1 MSPSFTGAALRACP
15 LLLCAP
21 LLWMP
26 LPARADTVKVDTS
39 TWFKRSTADS
49 TTLAAADKCWVNAG
63 SMLGA
68 GAASG
73 QAASHYA
80 ATLDTAL
87 PGCGFSSGYI
97 FAAHMS
103 WVTDL
108 ASAPAPDPSQV
119 WTFGTLGSNEKVADD
134 KLAPLAITLGGPK
147 FWKSNNPEIYT
158 GTGWLM
164 QNSRSD
170 ASRGGQANPV
180 SGCTPAYFFH
190 INQSGAT
197 AYVHLLASNPQ
208 AGAVTV
214 SARGSA
220 YNNASKPLTGKA
232 TGQSYAVSKDW
243 RDGTFLTNFSGRSVA
258 SGGATEIAR
267 LAMGPNNM
275 GDGRFEVCASAGVYL
290 YTVVT
295 TTGTTTDA
303 INKSQGLPAPGD
315 IKSTS
320 ANTYG
325 REGGVYSQ
333 SQVNGLTH
341 VVLPAG
347 GGQYLGFAFN
357 TNAKFNS
364 RLQEQTSLFNSRLA
378 DSADRTYGNYGHQFD
393 TILRLYNAGS
403 SARSVRVSFGASF
416 TAATNSPSFTFN
428 SAGRYN
434 GANVDLFTTPT
445 QPRQLLGT
453 FAVPANGFYDARVL
467 VTIAG
472 LGVSN
477 QQLIVETVD

>member
-1 MSPSFTGAALRACP
+1 MHPSIPVRACVGAALAM
-15 LLLCAP
+15 LAAP
-21 LLWMP
+21 VL
-26 LPARADTVKVDTS
+26 ADTVKVDTS

-68 GAASG
+68 GAAS
-73 QAASHYA
+73 AAAAGHYA
-80 ATLDTAL
+80 ATLDSAL
-87 PGCGFSSGYI
+87 PGCGFSSGYLY
-97 FAAHMS
+97 AAHMS

-108 ASAPAPDPSQV
+108 ATAPAPDPAQV
-119 WTFGTLGSNEKVADD
+119 WSFGTLGANEKVADD
-134 KLAPLAITLGGPK
+134 KLAPLTVTLGGPR

-170 ASRGGQANPV
+170 AVRGGQANAV

-208 AGAVTV
+208 SAAVTI
-214 SARGSA
+214 SAKGSA
-220 YNNASKPLTGKA
+220 YNNATKPLTGKA

-243 RDGTFLTNFSGRSVA
+243 RDGTFLTSFSGRSVA
-258 SGGATEIAR
+258 SGGATEVAR
-267 LAMGPNNM
+267 LTMGPNNM
-275 GDGRFEVCASAGVYL
+275 GDGRFEVCSSAGVFL

-295 TTGTTTDA
+295 TSGTTSDA
-303 INKSQGLPAPGD
+303 INKSQGLPAAGD

-325 REGGVYSQ
+325 REAGVYQQ
-333 SQVNGLTH
+333 SQVAGLTH

-347 GGQYLGFAFN
+347 GGQYAGFAFD

-364 RLQEQTSLFNSRLA
+364 RLQEQTSLFDSRLA

-393 TILRLYNAGS
+393 TTLRLYNTGS
-403 SARSVRVSFGASF
+403 AARSVRVSFASSL
-416 TAATNSPSFTFN
+416 TAATNVPSFTFN

-445 QPRQLLGT
+445 QPRQMLGT
-453 FAVPANGFYDARVL
+453 FSVPANGFYDARLLLTV
-467 VTIAG
+467 AG
-472 LGVSN
+472 LGVTN
-477 QQLIVETVD
+477 QQLIVEAVD